1 MTSPLAVISGAGVT
15 GLASAY
21 WLNRIGWRAVII
33 ERAESLRGN
42 GYMMGLSGPGYETAG
57 RMGLQEKLSE
67 LSYDINENLY
77 YDSRGRELLRLRY
90 RVFLQNLPYLAV
102 RRTDLVKVIHDALSE
117 ETELRFGETVTDW
130 QESEDGIDVNLTGGG
145 TLRADLLIG
154 ADGFRS
160 SIRPVL
166 FEAEVSHLEALG
178 YYFAVYDI
186 EDRLALDTDFL
197 SYTEPGH
204 LAEYYTLAGGRLA
217 AMHVWRDKRSHL
229 ERRTDRWELLKEVS
243 KASHPRVR
251 EFLDLARKGDQPVI
265 DSLTM
270 VTLPHW
276 SKGRVL
282 LLGDAAHCLTLV
294 SGQGAGMALASAEL
308 LGRELAAQP
317 DIHLALKAHEAK
329 LRPTIEKLQQRS
341 RRMASVFIPESRFA
355 FHMRNTLVRHMP
367 KSWLGRYFSNAI
379 RSEVL
384 LAEGGHGFST

>member
-1 MTSPLAVISGAGVT
+1 MTSPLAVIAGAGIA

-21 WLNRIGWRAVII
+21 WLNRIGWRAVIV

-57 RMGLQEKLSE
+57 RMGLHDRLAE

-90 RVFLQNLPYLAV
+90 RDFLQNLPYLAV
-102 RRTDLVKVIHDALSE
+102 RRTDLVQVIHDELSE
-117 ETELRFGETVTDW
+117 GTDLRFGETVTGW
-130 QESEDGIDVNLTGGG
+130 QESENGIDVKLAGGG
-145 TLRADLLIG
+145 ALRADLLIG

-160 SIRPVL
+160 SIRPLL
-166 FEAEVSHLEALG
+166 FEAESNHLEELG

-204 LAEYYTLAGGRLA
+204 LAEYYALAGGRLA
-217 AMHVWRDKRSHL
+217 AMHVWRDKRRHL
-229 ERRTDRWELLKEVS
+229 DRRTDRWGLLEEVS
-243 KASHPRVR
+243 QASHPRVR
-251 EFLDLARKGDQPVI
+251 ELLALARKGEPPVI

-270 VTLPHW
+270 VTLPEW

-282 LLGDAAHCLTLV
+282 LLGDSAHCLTLV

-308 LGRELAAQP
+308 LSRELATQP
-317 DIHLALKAHEAK
+317 DLAQALAAHEQK
-329 LRPTIEKLQQRS
+329 LRPTIEKLQRRS
-341 RRMASVFIPESRFA
+341 RRMASVFIPESSFA
-355 FHMRNTLVRHMP
+355 FHMRNTLLRHMP

-379 RSEVL
+379 KSEAL
-384 LAEGGHGFST
+384 LAEVGKPA